1 MWGFWVLLFF
11 SVSIFSLILA
21 RNNRLGLNCRLFLK
35 QHLWSQFRSSSFSW
49 ARLNVSPVVWTMV
62 QSKRGEAWLEI
73 SSLGLSLVKFLYS
86 SVFIVM
92 QLLFLFP
99 RPERQDFSMRTPQV
113 LHVPYRL
120 LPAPEER
127 PQRHVEAPSLPCLT
141 PKPVCRLPRSLPALC
156 SHQDFC
162 IICMFF
168 GSFPCLIGTLT
179 PAGF

>member
-1 MWGFWVLLFF
+1 M
-11 SVSIFSLILA
+11 IL
-21 RNNRLGLNCRLFLK
+21 
-35 QHLWSQFRSSSFSW
+35 SQLMGMEDRSSSFSW
-49 ARLNVSPVVWTMV
+49 ARLNVSPFVWTMV

-73 SSLGLSLVKFLYS
+73 SSLGLPLVKFLYS

-99 RPERQDFSMRTPQV
+99 RPERQDFSVRTPQV
-113 LHVPYRL
+113 LHVPHRL

-127 PQRHVEAPSLPCLT
+127 PQRHVEAPPVPRLA
-141 PKPVCRLPRSLPALC
+141 PKPVCLLPRSLPALC